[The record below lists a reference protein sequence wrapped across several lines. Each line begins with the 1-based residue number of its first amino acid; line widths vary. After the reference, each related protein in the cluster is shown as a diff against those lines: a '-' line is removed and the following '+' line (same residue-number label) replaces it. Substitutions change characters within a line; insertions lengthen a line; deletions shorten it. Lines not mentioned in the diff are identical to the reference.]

1 MNKMS
6 IIPYS
11 FQHLLMSIWAVPEK
25 FILFKTHLNLESSK
39 YIYKVRHFLKRLFY
53 IYTFPLVT
61 KLLSF
66 GVYLFFTFWPVSS
79 PLSPPNPSPHS
90 LFFYSQSSPQPFLF
104 SKGQVSSEYQQ
115 SRTYQVAVRLSTFL
129 HIKTL
134 QGSPYEEWIS

>member
-6 IIPYS
+6 ITPYS
-11 FQHLLMSIWAVPEK
+11 FWHLLMSIWAVPEK

-39 YIYKVRHFLKRLFY
+39 YIYKVKHFLKRLFY
-53 IYTFPLVT
+53 IYTFSFLT

-66 GVYLFFTFWPVSS
+66 HVYLFFTLWPVSS
-79 PLSPPNPSPHS
+79 PLSPPSPSLHP
-90 LFFYSQSSPQPFLF
+90 LFFYPQSTPQPFLF

-115 SRTYQVAVRLSTFL
+115 SMTYQVAVRLSTFL

-134 QGSPYEEWIS
+134 QGSPV

>member
-39 YIYKVRHFLKRLFY
+39 YIYKVKHFLKILFY
-53 IYTFPLVT
+53 IYTFSLLT

-66 GVYLFFTFWPVSS
+66 WCLFFTLWPVSS
-79 PLSPPNPSPHS
+79 PFSPPSPSPHP
-90 LFFYSQSSPQPFLF
+90 LFFYPQSTPQTFLF

-115 SRTYQVAVRLSTFL
+115 SMTYQVAVRLSTFL

-134 QGSPYEEWIS
+134 QGSPV